1 MQETA
6 RELYTAAEL
15 ERLINPGVVAVVGA
29 SDAPGSFGQRTLANM
44 AGFTGEVIAINPKYR
59 ILMDRPCVPSLAD
72 MTRSPDC
79 VVVCTARASVRGII
93 EAAGA
98 VGAGGAIIYASGFSE
113 TGKPDRIAA
122 QAELVAVGRR
132 VGVKIAGPN
141 CVGIANTRSRAGMNF
156 MPDYAGMGHRHGP
169 IAIVS
174 QSGALGYTVLQA
186 MERGVG
192 FSHYLAAGNSADV
205 DVADYIAYAA
215 ENDDIRAIIALFE
228 GVADGARFLRAAA
241 RARDA
246 GKALI
251 VYKAGNSEISSQ
263 AALSHTGT
271 MVGAAAAYRAAFER
285 VGAVVADDLELVL
298 EMAAYFARSG
308 VYRGGGVGVLSTSG
322 GAAVICADKAEL
334 HGVALPALAAETAAK
349 LHTVVPEFGSVAN
362 PADLTAEVLKTAET
376 FAFCLDAFLD
386 DSSYGGGYVVP
397 MVFSHASSSV
407 ARAPMLIG
415 AARRTDRPIAVVWM
429 NEWLQGPGTETFDSD
444 SKVSIFRSTDRCFA
458 TIRAW
463 MDWHAR
469 RERRGA
475 DDLRR
480 APADAAAAARCIVGF
495 TARRALSETESKRV
509 LAAYGIDV
517 PAEALAR
524 DPEAAAEAAE
534 KIGFP
539 VVVKIASP
547 DILHKTE
554 VDGIRL
560 SLESREAVRD
570 AAAAVLES
578 AARHRPDARLDG
590 VSVQQMVF
598 SGVELVVGVKRDSQF
613 GPLVAVGLGG
623 VMVEL
628 LGDTVVRLAPVSMTE
643 ARMML
648 AALKGARLL
657 SGYRGSAAVDI
668 ESVADLICR
677 VSELA
682 DDLRDSISEIDVN
695 PVIVTPLG
703 AVAADALIVA

>member
-1 MQETA
+1 
-6 RELYTAAEL
+6 
-15 ERLINPGVVAVVGA
+15 
-29 SDAPGSFGQRTLANM
+29 
-44 AGFTGEVIAINPKYR
+44 
-59 ILMDRPCVPSLAD
+59 
-72 MTRSPDC
+72 
-79 VVVCTARASVRGII
+79 
-93 EAAGA
+93 
-98 VGAGGAIIYASGFSE
+98 
-113 TGKPDRIAA
+113 
-122 QAELVAVGRR
+122 
-132 VGVKIAGPN
+132 
-141 CVGIANTRSRAGMNF
+141 
-156 MPDYAGMGHRHGP
+156 
-169 IAIVS
+169 
-174 QSGALGYTVLQA
+174 
-186 MERGVG
+186 
-192 FSHYLAAGNSADV
+192 
-205 DVADYIAYAA
+205 
-215 ENDDIRAIIALFE
+215 
-228 GVADGARFLRAAA
+228 
-241 RARDA
+241 
-246 GKALI
+246 
-251 VYKAGNSEISSQ
+251 
-263 AALSHTGT
+263 
-271 MVGAAAAYRAAFER
+271 
-285 VGAVVADDLELVL
+285 
-298 EMAAYFARSG
+298 
-308 VYRGGGVGVLSTSG
+308 
-322 GAAVICADKAEL
+322 
-334 HGVALPALAAETAAK
+334 
-349 LHTVVPEFGSVAN
+349 
-362 PADLTAEVLKTAET
+362 
-376 FAFCLDAFLD
+376 
-386 DSSYGGGYVVP
+386 
-397 MVFSHASSSV
+397 
-407 ARAPMLIG
+407 MLIG

-517 PAEALAR
+517 PAEAL
-524 DPEAAAEAAE
+524 AAE

>member
-1 MQETA
+1 MQA
-6 RELYTAAEL
+6 RELYGAAEL

-29 SDAPGSFGQRTLANM
+29 SDAAGSFGQRTLANM
-44 AGFTGEVIAINPKYR
+44 ADFSGDVIAINPKYR
-59 ILMDRPCVPSLAD
+59 SLMGRPCVPSLAD
-72 MTRSPDC
+72 MSRSPDC
-79 VVVCTARASVRGII
+79 VVVCTARGSVQGII

-98 VGAGGAIIYASGFSE
+98 VGAGGAIVYASGFSE
-113 TGKPDRIAA
+113 TGKPERIAE
-122 QAELVAVGRR
+122 QAELVAAGRR

-228 GVADGARFLRAAA
+228 GVADGARFLKAAG

-271 MVGAAAAYRAAFER
+271 MVGAAAAYRAAFDR
-285 VGAVVADDLELVL
+285 VGAVVVDDLELVL
-298 EMAAYFARSG
+298 EMASYFARSG

-322 GAAVICADKAEL
+322 GAAVICADKAEAR
-334 HGVALPALAAETAAK
+334 GVALPALAADTAAK

-362 PADLTAEVLKTAET
+362 PADLTAEVLKTAAT

-386 DSSYGGGYVVP
+386 DPAYGGGYVVP

-407 ARAPMLIG
+407 ARAPMLID
-415 AARRTDRPIAVVWM
+415 AARRTDRPVAVVWM

-444 SKVSIFRSTDRCFA
+444 SRVSIFRSTDRCFA

-463 MDWHAR
+463 MDWHAA
-469 RERRGA
+469 RERKEES
-475 DDLRR
+475 DVRR
-480 APADAAAAARCIVGF
+480 APADAAAAARHIVGS
-495 TARRALSETESKRV
+495 AAGRALSETESKRV

-524 DPEAAAEAAE
+524 DPDAAATAAE
-534 KIGFP
+534 NIGFP
-539 VVVKIASP
+539 VAVKIASA
-547 DILHKTE
+547 DIVHKTE
-554 VDGIRL
+554 VGGIRL
-560 SLESREAVRD
+560 SLATKEAVRE

-590 VSVQQMVF
+590 VSVQKMVPP
-598 SGVELVVGVKRDSQF
+598 GVEIVVGVKRDSQF

-628 LGDTVVRLAPVSMTE
+628 LGDTVVRLAPVSMT
-643 ARMML
+643 AALAML

-657 SGYRGSAAVDI
+657 SGYRGAAAVDI
-668 ESVADLICR
+668 ERLADLICR

-695 PVIVTPLG
+695 PVIVSASG
-703 AVAADALIVA
+703 AVAADALIVT